1 MLRSSL
7 HLQWSCVRF
16 VLPAV
21 GVSFAHKAGRSAS
34 GTHSDVAEFKIFL
47 VVELEPA
54 GTERVSNVLAR
65 VCDL

>member
-1 MLRSSL
+1 
-7 HLQWSCVRF
+7 

-34 GTHSDVAEFKIFL
+34 GTHSDVAEFKIFF